1 MTMISKQKRSQSNLK
16 LHLGCGKHYLK
27 GYTHI
32 DLADYSHIDYKHDIK
47 TLPMIK
53 NNSVDVIY
61 ASHVIDYFDRV
72 EIIDILKE
80 WKRVLVK
87 GGTLRLAV
95 PDFEKL
101 VEIYYLQRNYKNG
114 DIFPLTGTDI
124 LFGRWEIKN
133 HGIIYHKMAYDIRT
147 LSELL
152 TNCGFRNPRRWD
164 WQEVFVNEYAG
175 YDDYS
180 QSYIPH
186 MNKEEGLLISLN
198 VEATK

>member
-1 MTMISKQKRSQSNLK
+1 MTLKQKRNQSNLK
-16 LHLGCGKHYLK
+16 LHLGCGKNYLK
-27 GYTHI
+27 GYLHI
-32 DLADYSHIDYKHDIK
+32 DLADYQHIDYKHDIK

-53 NNSVDVIY
+53 SNSVDIIY

-101 VEIYYLQRNYKNG
+101 VEIYYLQRNYKSG

-133 HGIIYHKMAYDIRT
+133 HGIIYHKMAYDFRT

-152 TNCGFRNPRRWD
+152 TKCGFNNPHKWD
-164 WQEVFVNEYAG
+164 WREVFVGEHAG

-180 QSYIPH
+180 QSYMPH

-198 VEATK
+198 IEATK